1 MSARK
6 AQDGTARQAA
16 APTAVSPLDRAASA
30 LLAPAA
36 AGSFRLAG
44 ALALIAF
51 PSVPLMLSAVLP
63 VSLALPV
70 GAGVAG
76 VLALAGGLLAL
87 NSSERQ
93 PVAPMIPLVDLKSD
107 APDYDC
113 FAGLV
118 TLHDPR
124 GLVTGV
130 YGRDA
135 ASLRA
140 MMRDPMGRGF
150 LDQIHVLDRIAFLR
164 AIDQI
169 RQGDRAATVDL
180 RIERGTFT
188 PESEQF
194 LHLRCELAGRWGGDD
209 LLGLLV
215 QSRDISEEVAL
226 RAEAARKTSEAERAN
241 EAKTRFLAAVSH
253 ELRTPLNAILGFSD
267 ILTGEYFGKLE
278 NDRQRE
284 YVALI
289 NQSGAHLLSVVN
301 TMLDMSKIDAGRY
314 ELIAEPFPIADAVK
328 ACEQMLA
335 LQAEKRGITLI
346 ARASRGL
353 GEIHADRRA
362 VQQVLINLVGNALK
376 FTEAGGVVTIDA
388 DQLGNRLRLVV
399 ADTGIGI
406 PADKLALLGQ
416 PFMQVQNALTRRYEG
431 TGLGLSL
438 VKGLVGLHGGAFDI
452 ASREGEGTVI
462 TITLPIDGSGIV
474 CPPEED
480 ETTVA
485 EFPPRL
491 LTPAA
496 QAAAQT
502 ESGGLALGAT
512 HAKTA

>member
-6 AQDGTARQAA
+6 APDG
-16 APTAVSPLDRAASA
+16 
-30 LLAPAA
+30 A
-36 AGSFRLAG
+36 AGQIASCGAPGLVGEATTGSLAQPGSSFARLAG
-44 ALALIAF
+44 AIALIAF
-51 PSVPLMLSAVLP
+51 PVAPLALSAILP
-63 VSLALPV
+63 ASLALPV
-70 GAGVAG
+70 GAGLAG
-76 VLALAGGLLAL
+76 ALTLAGGLVGLRGTMQREPADMPPAL
-87 NSSERQ
+87 PRQ
-93 PVAPMIPLVDLKSD
+93 APV
-107 APDYDC
+107 YDC

-124 GLVTGV
+124 GLVTAV
-130 YGRDA
+130 HGRDREA
-135 ASLRA
+135 LRL

-150 LDQIHVLDRIAFLR
+150 VEQIHVLDRIAFLS
-164 AIDQI
+164 ALDQI
-169 RQGDRAATVDL
+169 RQGAPAATVDL
-180 RIERGTFT
+180 RMERGSLT
-188 PESEQF
+188 PETAQF
-194 LHLRCELAGRWGGDD
+194 LHLRCELAGQWEGD
-209 LLGLLV
+209 LLLGILV
-215 QSRDISEEVAL
+215 QSRDISAEVAL
-226 RAEAARKTSEAERAN
+226 RAEAARKTGEAERAN

-267 ILTGEYFGKLE
+267 ILSGEYFGKLE

-314 ELIAEPFPIADAVK
+314 ELMAEPFPIAEAVK
-328 ACEQMLA
+328 TCEQMLA

-388 DQLGNRLRLVV
+388 DQVGTSLRLVV

-406 PADKLALLGQ
+406 PADKLAMLGE
-416 PFMQVQNALTRRYEG
+416 PFMQVQNAYTRRYEG

-438 VKGLVGLHGGAFDI
+438 VKGLVGLHGGLFDI

-462 TITLPIDGSGIV
+462 TITLPMDGSGIV
-474 CPPEED
+474 CPANEEA
-480 ETTVA
+480 TVLT

-491 LTPAA
+491 TLKAGMISG
-496 QAAAQT
+496 
-502 ESGGLALGAT
+502 ESEEGGLALGAT